1 MDVTEFYFHFTE
13 VLFDS
18 LKEEKEE
25 KKEEEEQN
33 SKIAPEGSATI
44 ELNRNESA
52 LEDENHDDNM
62 EVDVPIGKLFLN

>member
-25 KKEEEEQN
+25 KKEEEQN
-33 SKIAPEGSATI
+33 SQIAHEGSATI